1 MKLTHVATFIA
12 ASILTVGGTAFL
24 SNAATSAPIVDSNSS
39 LSNFFPVN
47 PCAAESLAG
56 NPCAAENPCA
66 GANPCAA
73 ENPCAGANPCAAE
86 NPCAGANPC
95 AAENPCAG
103 ANPCAAENPCAGA
116 NPCAAENPCAGANL
130 GQFVAVGSNSTA
142 GTFTVVEEDGKQYI
156 EFSDDFEVSEGP
168 DLEII
173 LHKDQVV
180 ESSIEEDDYVSLAP
194 IESFEGNQRYEVPE
208 DVDLDDY
215 ASVAVWCEEF
225 NVTFGYAQY

>member
-56 NPCAAENPCA
+56 
-66 GANPCAA
+66 
-73 ENPCAGANPCAAE
+73 
-86 NPCAGANPC
+86 
-95 AAENPCAG
+95 
-103 ANPCAAENPCAGA
+103 NPCAAENPCAGA

>member
-56 NPCAAENPCA
+56 
-66 GANPCAA
+66 
-73 ENPCAGANPCAAE
+73 
-86 NPCAGANPC
+86 
-95 AAENPCAG
+95 
-103 ANPCAAENPCAGA
+103 